1 MSLVETEW
9 LEKNLDSVKIID
21 CSWHMPQTKRNGFDE
36 YKKQHIPNTIFFDLD
51 DNSKKNTNLP
61 HMLIEINNWEKI
73 ISKMGIKNDDKII
86 IYDNSDVI
94 SSCRC
99 WFNFIYFGHDPKLIH
114 VLNGGLK
121 KWIKEKRKITND
133 STDIQISN
141 YKSFEKKEL
150 VKNKKLIDEN
160 INTQKFKVIDARSKE
175 RFEGKV
181 SEPRKGLRSGNIKN
195 SFCIPFNLCL
205 NDDKTFKN
213 KEELKNVF
221 QSCLKNINEKN
232 IVFSCGSGVTACV
245 LALAFSLINDVTSS
259 LGSIW
264 PVGGRLA
271 EASAMST
278 RGFVT
283 SMWWVKYSATS
294 SEKTDHV
301 QARSAVFEID

>member
-9 LEKNLDSVKIID
+9 LEKNLDNVKIID

-36 YKKQHIPNTIFFDLD
+36 YKKQHIPNAIFFDLD

-61 HMLIEINNWEKI
+61 HMLIEINSWDKI

-99 WFNFIYFGHDPKLIH
+99 WFNFIYFGHDPKLIY

-133 STDIQISN
+133 LTDIQISN

-150 VKNKKLIDEN
+150 VKNKQLIDEN
-160 INTQKFKVIDARSKE
+160 INAQKFKVIDARSKE

-205 NDDKTFKN
+205 NEDKTFKN
-213 KEELKNVF
+213 KEKLKNVF
-221 QSCLKNINEKN
+221 QSCLKNI
-232 IVFSCGSGVTACV
+232 I
-245 LALAFSLINDVTSS
+245 IIDVI
-259 LGSIW
+259 LVDLFI
-264 PVGGRLA
+264 
-271 EASAMST
+271 
-278 RGFVT
+278 
-283 SMWWVKYSATS
+283 
-294 SEKTDHV
+294 
-301 QARSAVFEID
+301 I